1 MLSGEATN
9 VNFIVCCHTR
19 QKLEPTFY
27 RTRSEQ
33 STHYTNNV
41 VGKQNMMA
49 EKLPLAVYNFHFSF
63 NIGGDIG
70 IHEEIHLTWLFF
82 IANTIYV

>member
-1 MLSGEATN
+1 VLSGEATN
-9 VNFIVCCHTR
+9 ANFIVFCHTR

-33 STHYTNNV
+33 SIHYTTNV

-49 EKLPLAVYNFHFSF
+49 EKLPLVAYNLIF
-63 NIGGDIG
+63 
-70 IHEEIHLTWLFF
+70 
-82 IANTIYV
+82 